1 MEEIKARR
9 HIQDMELKEDIME
22 PMIAALLL
30 NTIMLKDSTLLSK

>member
-9 HIQDMELKEDIME
+9 YILDKELKEDIME

-30 NTIMLKDSTLLSK
+30 SIIMLKDSTLLSK